1 MEIREIIFKK
11 SSLAIR
17 DERHYV
23 AYLTNV
29 DYLERIYRR
38 RCSELLLKT
47 SSKRSWRFLYKKPD
61 YKKLVSARIKYFEKN

>member
-47 SSKRSWRFLYKKPD
+47 SSKRSWRYKKPD